1 MAIITPIN
9 SPGKQNHAG
18 IAGTIDYATQ
28 DKKTVWEREKLVGTL
43 NCTVSTAAKE
53 FIHTKQ
59 MFGKDSGVMY
69 FHYTVAFPPGENIT
83 PKQCHEYAM
92 EYARRRWNDYEVV
105 VATHSDADH
114 IHSHFVINSV
124 SFVDGK
130 KFHSDQ
136 AMIQS
141 LQKQNDE
148 MCLQFG
154 YSVCQKKPKNE
165 RVRAMKQ
172 SEYHS
177 ALKGESWKM
186 EMRIAIEDAMRYAVS
201 KKHFFELMK
210 SEGYGVRWEK
220 DRKSITYTHP
230 NGKKCRDFRLGE
242 NKYLKEAMENEFRI
256 RASVIYGTAES
267 TDQSE
272 RGNGVRNA
280 DDGNTDGQKLGR
292 ADQFGDASLRA
303 GGTEQRNAPP
313 ACHGT
318 ADERSARTAD
328 TESAD
333 RSERNGIEDSGS
345 SEAGGGTAERTD
357 NTAPGSD
364 EGIDLRDIVTGWER
378 ERLLLLSVLRDDGR
392 HEKVAAKGHVDKS
405 HSHGAGYSRGSAALN
420 LIGSLMNVV
429 ENTPPKQNPDGDED
443 DIDKELRRQEQA
455 VKDGINLVM

>member
-9 SPGKQNHAG
+9 SPGKQNHSG

-28 DKKTVWEREKLVGTL
+28 DKKTVWEEEKLVGTL
-43 NCTVSTAAKE
+43 NCTASTAAKE

-69 FHYTVAFPPGENIT
+69 FHYTVAFPPGEKIT

-165 RVRAMKQ
+165 RTRSMKQ

-186 EMRIAIEDAMRYAVS
+186 EMRIAIEDAMRYAIDR
-201 KKHFFELMK
+201 KHFIELMR
-210 SEGYGVRWEK
+210 SEGYYVRWEK
-220 DRKSITYTHP
+220 ARQNITYTHP

-267 TDQSE
+267 ADQSE

-280 DDGNTDGQKLGR
+280 DNGNTDGQKLGR

-313 ACHGT
+313 ADHGT
-318 ADERSARTAD
+318 A
-328 TESAD
+328 
-333 RSERNGIEDSGS
+333 
-345 SEAGGGTAERTD
+345 
-357 NTAPGSD
+357 
-364 EGIDLRDIVTGWER
+364 
-378 ERLLLLSVLRDDGR
+378 
-392 HEKVAAKGHVDKS
+392 
-405 HSHGAGYSRGSAALN
+405 
-420 LIGSLMNVV
+420 
-429 ENTPPKQNPDGDED
+429 
-443 DIDKELRRQEQA
+443 EQ
-455 VKDGINLVM
+455 

>member
-28 DKKTVWEREKLVGTL
+28 DKKTVWEGEKLVGTL
-43 NCTVSTAAKE
+43 NCTASTAAKE

-165 RVRAMKQ
+165 RTRSMKQ

-186 EMRIAIEDAMRYAVS
+186 EMRIAIEDAMRYAIDR
-201 KKHFFELMK
+201 KHFIELMR
-210 SEGYGVRWEK
+210 SEGYYVRWEK
-220 DRKSITYTHP
+220 ARQNITYTHP

-313 ACHGT
+313 ADHGT
-318 ADERSARTAD
+318 ADERTARTAD
-328 TESAD
+328 TESAVGSQRD
-333 RSERNGIEDSGS
+333 GGEREQRADGSAEHDGQSVGRSQRADGE
-345 SEAGGGTAERTD
+345 
-357 NTAPGSD
+357 
-364 EGIDLRDIVTGWER
+364 IDLRDIVTGWER
-378 ERLLLLSVLRDDGR
+378 EREFLLSVLKDDGR
-392 HEKVAAKGHVDKS
+392 NEKVAEKGHAHKRDTV
-405 HSHGAGYSRGSAALN
+405 RGGIRPGTAALN
-420 LIGSLMNVV
+420 LLGGLS
-429 ENTPPKQNPDGDED
+429 NTVQDNPRKQNQDDDVED
-443 DIDKELRRQEQA
+443 LERERKKRDWELYH
-455 VKDGINLVM
+455 GM